1 MEDQQAIKV
10 VETALLCADTPMSV
24 GALQKLFE
32 PEEVSLEQVRGWL
45 EALQTNWQ
53 DRGLELVEIAT
64 GWRFQSRTQMQ
75 RFLERLNPE
84 RAPKYSRAVL
94 ETLAIIAWKQ
104 PVTRGDIEAIRG
116 VTVSSQIIKT
126 LEDRG
131 WVETIGHRDGPGR
144 PALLGTTKLF
154 LDDLGLRAL
163 DELPALQP
171 LAEQAQQHGDLI
183 LAQES
188 SQAQALAEGGSEAG
202 ELEDDAVAAQDDES
216 NGAEELS
223 QADLAEHAEVNESA
237 RDAQDPGAAQNGE
250 VTDQFMDGE
259 VVSGINGQTVESV
272 LGEHRDTAQFEPRL
286 ESDIPVDRLNLT
298 QQPEQQAN
306 EFTDEV
312 DKPHPSHE
320 PAHFLG
326 KAEIEIPEPTH
337 AHDERIDTTVET
349 DSSNPISKRES
360 EQS

>member
-1 MEDQQAIKV
+1 MEDQQAINV
-10 VETALLCADTPMSV
+10 VETALLCADTPMTV
-24 GALQKLFE
+24 AALQKLFE
-32 PEEVSLEQVRGWL
+32 PEEVTAEQLQSWL
-45 EALQTNWQ
+45 EALQINWQ
-53 DRGLELVEIAT
+53 DRGIELVEIAT

-171 LAEQAQQHGDLI
+171 IAEQAQQADSLV
-183 LAQES
+183 LDQT
-188 SQAQALAEGGSEAG
+188 AELDGATLNSDPDTGVM
-202 ELEDDAVAAQDDES
+202 DVADHASD
-216 NGAEELS
+216 AEEPNSSSTQDIPSEQHLLADYPDGVTNES
-223 QADLAEHAEVNESA
+223 TLDEDIDGLDADLEVNEQSLEVSL
-237 RDAQDPGAAQNGE
+237 DVSPSHLDSSSGAAISAQQE
-250 VTDQFMDGE
+250 QP
-259 VVSGINGQTVESV
+259 VEAEQCQDS
-272 LGEHRDTAQFEPRL
+272 
-286 ESDIPVDRLNLT
+286 LN
-298 QQPEQQAN
+298 N
-306 EFTDEV
+306 
-312 DKPHPSHE
+312 
-320 PAHFLG
+320 
-326 KAEIEIPEPTH
+326 
-337 AHDERIDTTVET
+337 
-349 DSSNPISKRES
+349 ISKRES
-360 EQS
+360 E

>member
-1 MEDQQAIKV
+1 MEDQQAINV
-10 VETALLCADTPMSV
+10 VETALLCAESPMSAA
-24 GALQKLFE
+24 ALQKLFE
-32 PEEVSLEQVRGWL
+32 PEEVTLEQVRGWL
-45 EALQTNWQ
+45 EALQINWQ

-171 LAEQAQQHGDLI
+171 ISEQVQQDGGLVLEQSDDQTAQLDVTKHTDDDSLEADTMPQPAEQSSIETTVQEFTEEQDSAYADESLSEAEQETALVQQQALSDVDNAAEIDLPTELTGSSQMQEPYTEDGLSSLELNAEQADALTDS
-183 LAQES
+183 AES
-188 SQAQALAEGGSEAG
+188 IA
-202 ELEDDAVAAQDDES
+202 
-216 NGAEELS
+216 
-223 QADLAEHAEVNESA
+223 
-237 RDAQDPGAAQNGE
+237 
-250 VTDQFMDGE
+250 
-259 VVSGINGQTVESV
+259 
-272 LGEHRDTAQFEPRL
+272 
-286 ESDIPVDRLNLT
+286 
-298 QQPEQQAN
+298 PEQ
-306 EFTDEV
+306 
-312 DKPHPSHE
+312 E
-320 PAHFLG
+320 PQSG
-326 KAEIEIPEPTH
+326 QDQQIEQ
-337 AHDERIDTTVET
+337 DL
-349 DSSNPISKRES
+349 DSVNPVAKRES
-360 EQS
+360 E

>member
-1 MEDQQAIKV
+1 MEDQQAINV
-10 VETALLCADTPMSV
+10 VETALLCTDAPMSV

-32 PEEVSLEQVRGWL
+32 PEEVSAEQVRVWL
-45 EALQTNWQ
+45 EALQINWQ

-64 GWRFQSRTQMQ
+64 GWRFQSRTHMQ

-116 VTVSSQIIKT
+116 VTVSSQIIKA

-144 PALLGTTKLF
+144 PALLGTTKQF

-171 LAEQAQQHGDLI
+171 IAEQTQQDGTLVLEETGKAPALGHVVTESADSEAIEHSMNAGDEIALVDHPLSLAVHEQSDTDQCTPLAEPEGVTDELPSVYEQMLQPTESGDTVD
-183 LAQES
+183 A
-188 SQAQALAEGGSEAG
+188 ALAGSETLNPV
-202 ELEDDAVAAQDDES
+202 EQVDTDRQVFTS
-216 NGAEELS
+216 
-223 QADLAEHAEVNESA
+223 
-237 RDAQDPGAAQNGE
+237 DP
-250 VTDQFMDGE
+250 
-259 VVSGINGQTVESV
+259 NGQTDMS
-272 LGEHRDTAQFEPRL
+272 AQP
-286 ESDIPVDRLNLT
+286 
-298 QQPEQQAN
+298 
-306 EFTDEV
+306 
-312 DKPHPSHE
+312 
-320 PAHFLG
+320 
-326 KAEIEIPEPTH
+326 
-337 AHDERIDTTVET
+337 

-360 EQS
+360 E